1 MQKVIALLRDEDK
14 KLFGVAKSVGYDSD
28 AAFNKAFKRVFDV
41 APKRFAGNVPSVTQ
55 G

>member
-1 MQKVIALLRDEDK
+1 MQKVIALLRDEEK